1 MSALVTDYMASH
13 GTRFLRG
20 CTALRVKRLLDNQL
34 QVTWKDLASG
44 REDMDTFNT
53 VLWAVGKGCEPRV
66 RGPECTQVGSV
77 APPPP
82 PAASRGSLI
91 LLALR
96 WVGAT
101 VRLLGR
107 RKDSWGCS

>member
-1 MSALVTDYMASH
+1 M
-13 GTRFLRG
+13 
-20 CTALRVKRLLDNQL
+20 RVKRLLDNQL

-53 VLWAVGKGCEPRV
+53 VLWAVGKGCEPCV
-66 RGPECTQVGSV
+66 HGPECTQVGSV